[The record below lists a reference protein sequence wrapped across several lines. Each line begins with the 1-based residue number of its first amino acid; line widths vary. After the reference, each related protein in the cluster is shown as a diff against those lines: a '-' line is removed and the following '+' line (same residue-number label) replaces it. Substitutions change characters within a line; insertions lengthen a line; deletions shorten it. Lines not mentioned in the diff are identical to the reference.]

1 MKKLRSEEG
10 FELKKEYDFSG
21 GIRGRFYRPKKV
33 SASLRI
39 DDDVLMVFK
48 KRATETKTG
57 YQTLI
62 NTVLRD
68 YAQKILK
75 SKSAA

>member
-1 MKKLRSEEG
+1 MKKLRSEEN
-10 FELKKEYDFSG
+10 FELKKEYDFSE
-21 GIRGRFYRPKKV
+21 GIIGRFYRPKKV
-33 SASLRI
+33 SATLRI

-48 KRATETKTG
+48 KRATEQKMG

-62 NTVLRD
+62 NNVLRE